1 MEPHSGIGAST
12 PRPKEAQTR
21 RVQDRKAETERRLDD
36 DGSEDVRKNVAQDHS
51 RVRAAA
57 DARRFNILLIADRE
71 NGRAHDSCIRRN
83 GGNADGEDQVKNA
96 RSEDGRNNDC
106 QQNAR
111 HREHHVHEAH
121 DDRVGLSAVE
131 ACETAE
137 QRADQQRNTDGG
149 EADEK
154 RDARTVDDAAE
165 HVAAKVIRTERV
177 LGAGR
182 QVHAGQ
188 ILRSIVI
195 GRELVGENRDQNK
208 NDDDDHADDGKLVFE
223 KAAHRAGFFL
233 PFFLFRHASSRPFCG
248 RSRKFSGR

>member
-12 PRPKEAQTR
+12 PRPKKLRPDAFRIARPRPSVVWTMTG
-21 RVQDRKAETERRLDD
+21 A
-36 DGSEDVRKNVAQDHS
+36 EDVRKNVAQDHS

-83 GGNADGEDQVKNA
+83 GGNADGEDQVKYA

-137 QRADQQRNTDGG
+137 QRAISSEIPT
-149 EADEK
+149 EEK
-154 RDARTVDDAAE
+154 PMRSE
-165 HVAAKVIRTERV
+165 MRV
-177 LGAGR
+177 
-182 QVHAGQ
+182 
-188 ILRSIVI
+188 
-195 GRELVGENRDQNK
+195 
-208 NDDDDHADDGKLVFE
+208 
-223 KAAHRAGFFL
+223 
-233 PFFLFRHASSRPFCG
+233 P
-248 RSRKFSGR
+248 